1 MSVYRTKFNDVED
14 AKDSETV
21 ETLREITRR
30 ALHRNKKAKERAKKR
45 LEKAVK
51 AEYKRTIKECKRAAK
66 RYGDTSTKIKFSSTD
81 VREGVSALLKKEG
94 MSAELITSYGSKYE
108 LIVDWSRRLK

>member
-1 MSVYRTKFNDVED
+1 MLMKRNAPIPSLFED
-14 AKDSETV
+14 PFFGFS
-21 ETLREITRR
+21 
-30 ALHRNKKAKERAKKR
+30 
-45 LEKAVK
+45 
-51 AEYKRTIKECKRAAK
+51 KECKRAAK